1 MSSRWLSWKGRTVQ
15 PLDRKA
21 IRTDLMKVM
30 TELRDDWEYSGQITE
45 QTGIFRDL
53 GFESIDAV
61 ALGSAIEDH
70 YNRSLP
76 FAEFLMKANER
87 QATDITIGE
96 LLDFLAENLAD
107 AKGRS

>member
-1 MSSRWLSWKGRTVQ
+1 MPQFSRERL
-15 PLDRKA
+15 RK
-21 IRTDLMKVM
+21 DLMDIM
-30 TELRDDWEYSGQITE
+30 AELRDDWEYSGEITE
-45 QTGIFRDL
+45 ETGIFREL

-70 YNRSLP
+70 YDRSLP

-96 LLDFLAENLAD
+96 LLDFMAD
-107 AKGRS
+107 QLTD

>member
-1 MSSRWLSWKGRTVQ
+1 
-15 PLDRKA
+15 
-21 IRTDLMKVM
+21 MKIM
-30 TELRDDWEYSGQITE
+30 TELRDDWEYSGEITE
-45 QTGIFRDL
+45 GTGMFRDL

-96 LLDFLAENLAD
+96 LLDFVTEHLTE
-107 AKGRS
+107 

>member
-1 MSSRWLSWKGRTVQ
+1 MPSFSREK
-15 PLDRKA
+15 
-21 IRTDLMKVM
+21 IREDLMKIM
-30 TELRDDWEYSGQITE
+30 TELRDDWEYSGEITE
-45 QTGIFRDL
+45 RTGIFRDL

-70 YNRSLP
+70 YDRSLP

-96 LLDFLAENLAD
+96 LLDFLTQHLAE
-107 AKGRS
+107 

>member
-1 MSSRWLSWKGRTVQ
+1 MQRF
-15 PLDRKA
+15 DRD
-21 IRTDLMKVM
+21 IVRGGLMKVM
-30 TELRDDWEYSGQITE
+30 AELREDWEYSGEITE

-61 ALGSAIEDH
+61 ALGSAIEELYD
-70 YNRSLP
+70 RSLP

-96 LLDFLAENLAD
+96 LLDFLVEQLPGAGKNV
-107 AKGRS
+107 K

>member
-1 MSSRWLSWKGRTVQ
+1 MQRLNREQ
-15 PLDRKA
+15 
-21 IRTDLMKVM
+21 IRADLMKIM
-30 TELRDDWEYSGQITE
+30 TDLRDDWDYSDEITE
-45 QTGIFRDL
+45 KTGIFRDL

-87 QATDITIGE
+87 QATDITVGE
-96 LLDFLAENLAD
+96 LLDFLGEHLSSAESGKA
-107 AKGRS
+107 